1 VIIKTFRDKTIKE
14 MEEYMLCV
22 LDTANTVIEKTLHI
36 KVSGVRDTRIS
47 IFAVAKM
54 IIEADKK

>member
-1 VIIKTFRDKTIKE
+1 MIMRTFRDKTIKE
-14 MEEYMLCV
+14 MKEYMLCV
-22 LDTANTVIEKTLHI
+22 LDTANEVIEETPHI

-54 IIEADKK
+54 IVEADKK